1 MENNNCKNLSAF
13 ELLNLA
19 CNLHSIMD
27 LDFLLQRIGQYA
39 EQILDCEAS
48 SIMLLDERKENL
60 LFKIATG
67 AKGGALKKMTVPVGH
82 GIAGWVAQEKKPV
95 VVNDTRSDPR
105 FAAQYDKASGFIT
118 RQLLAVP
125 MMNKD
130 EIIGVA
136 EVLNRRNDAPFVD
149 EDIAMLN
156 SLASL
161 ASVAITNTRLIQE
174 QKNFF
179 SHVLEIMAASIE
191 VAAPDMDSHPT
202 HSAYLCCAVAKR
214 LGIAD
219 PDYRNLYYAGLLH
232 DMGYIGLKNKRLT
245 EEAGMVNTVMQP
257 EQACVGM
264 SVRMMEGIHIFKGAV
279 PIVKHHREN
288 YDGTGF
294 PDGLKGSLIPVGSRI
309 LRLVNAAEHLRRT
322 MHLSGQEL
330 RDDAI
335 AMAKAGSGT
344 LFDPAIALEFIDLL
358 EEQDHI
364 WEL

>member
-1 MENNNCKNLSAF
+1 MEQPNCKNTSAF

-27 LDFLLQRIGQYA
+27 LDFLLQKIGQYA
-39 EQILDCEAS
+39 EQMLDCEAS
-48 SIMLLDERKENL
+48 SIMLLDDRKENL

-67 AKGGALKKMTVPVGH
+67 AKGSAMKKMTVPVGQ
-82 GIAGWVAQEKKPV
+82 GIAGWVAQERKPV
-95 VVNDTRSDPR
+95 LVNDTRADER

-130 EIIGVA
+130 EVIGVA
-136 EVLNRRNDAPFVD
+136 EVLNRKGDRPFTDDDV
-149 EDIAMLN
+149 AMLS
-156 SLASL
+156 SLAGL

-191 VAAPDMDSHPT
+191 IAAPDMDSHPT
-202 HSAYLCCAVAKR
+202 HCAYLCCALAKR
-214 LGIAD
+214 LGIVD
-219 PDYRNLYYAGLLH
+219 PEYRNLYYAGLLH
-232 DMGYIGLKNKRLT
+232 DMGYIGLRNQRLT
-245 EEAGMVNTVMQP
+245 QEAGLPSHLPPEEA
-257 EQACVGM
+257 CVAM
-264 SVRMMEGIHIFKGAV
+264 SIRMLEGIHIFKGAV
-279 PIVKHHREN
+279 EIIRHHREN

-294 PDGLKGSLIPVGSRI
+294 PDKLKGTAIPIGSRI
-309 LRLVNAAEHLRRT
+309 LKLVNSAEHLRRT
-322 MHLSGQEL
+322 GRLSGQEL
-330 RDDAI
+330 RLAAI
-335 AMAKAGSGT
+335 EMTNNGTGT
-344 LFDPAIALEFIDLL
+344 LFDPLVTREFVELL

>member
-1 MENNNCKNLSAF
+1 MEQHNCKNISAF

-27 LDFLLQRIGQYA
+27 LDFLLQKIGQYA
-39 EQILDCEAS
+39 EEMLDCEAS

-67 AKGGALKKMTVPVGH
+67 AKGSAMKKMTVPVGQ

-136 EVLNRRNDAPFVD
+136 EVLNRRGDHPFSD
-149 EDIAMLN
+149 EDIAMLT
-156 SLASL
+156 SLAGL
-161 ASVAITNTRLIQE
+161 ASVAIANTRLIQE

-191 VAAPDMDSHPT
+191 ISAPDMDSHPT
-202 HSAYLCCAVAKR
+202 HCAYLCCALAKR

-219 PDYRNLYYAGLLH
+219 PEYRNLYYAGLLH
-232 DMGYIGLKNKRLT
+232 DMGYIGLRNKRLMQESGIPGYLPP
-245 EEAGMVNTVMQP
+245 EEA
-257 EQACVGM
+257 CVAM
-264 SVRMMEGIHIFKGAV
+264 SIRMMEGIHIFKGSID
-279 PIVKHHREN
+279 IVRHHREN
-288 YDGTGF
+288 FDGTGF
-294 PDGLKGSLIPVGSRI
+294 PDGLTGETIPTGARI

-322 MHLSGQEL
+322 ARLSGQDL
-330 RDDAI
+330 RTAAI
-335 AMAKAGSGT
+335 EMTRNGSGT
-344 LFDPAIALEFIDLL
+344 LFDPVIGREFIELL